1 MKRDKFIYEFFIKII
16 IISLIIPIGTLV
28 LWSFTE
34 RWPWPHMK
42 PTSFNMRSIG
52 YVFRSNDFFHVLY
65 NSLAI
70 SFIVTI
76 LTNLISIPAGKA
88 IGVYDF
94 KGKELIKALIM
105 VPIIVPIVAVSM
117 GIHITFIKV
126 GLANNMVGVIIV
138 QLVVT
143 LPYSIKILTS
153 AFENIKDKFE
163 IQGQVLGANRFQQF
177 RYITLPLIM
186 PSLIS
191 SSSLVFVISFSQYF
205 LTILIGGG
213 RVITY
218 SMVMFPF
225 IQSGDRSLGSAYGI
239 VFIIITLV
247 VLFLLDI
254 VTKTYY
260 RMEKYTCP
268 KSK

>member
-1 MKRDKFIYEFFIKII
+1 MKKNKFICEFIIKII
-16 IISLIIPIGTLV
+16 ILSLIIPVGTLII
-28 LWSFTE
+28 WSFTA

-42 PTSFNMRSIG
+42 PSGFNIGSIE
-52 YVFRSNDFFHVLY
+52 YVFKSNNFFEVLFH
-65 NSLAI
+65 SLGI

-76 LTNLISIPAGKA
+76 LTNLISIPGAKA

-94 KGKELIKALIM
+94 KGKELIKTLII

-117 GIHITFIKV
+117 GIHVTFIKA
-126 GLANNMVGVIIV
+126 GLANNTLGVIIV

-143 LPYSIKILTS
+143 LPYSMKILIS

-163 IQGQVLGANRFQQF
+163 MQGQVLGANRFQQF

-205 LTILIGGG
+205 LTLLIGGG

-239 VFIIITLV
+239 IFIIITLA

-254 VTKTYY
+254 MTKTYY